1 MDTDRKIR
9 IGIFANPRR
18 SDGASTKT
26 DGLPFKMD
34 YEVPSCA
41 SVNMFSYS
49 FSRTERYTLFMM
61 YCGSGSFW
69 TMDGFP
75 GTLNIGVSISRG
87 YVLSEGKS
95 VYDLLMAVI
104 GKLKKDYMS
113 ESKDVNGRDKFSFI
127 RPMELLTQSYFDD
140 ILKDYP
146 VSESRSSYNPMTG
159 TQPVGIELDNDR
171 IRFLF
176 RDVDYYINRHFKG
189 YSEVIVAPK
198 LNGYFVGQTMPL
210 PTKTIKLVPA
220 DDSYKIIAYYDNDG
234 AYYGNDR
241 RQLLSEPGGSPEV
254 VVNEQDFARKI
265 IVTSNRDEMCYERGK
280 VSFTVNQVLAFAQ
293 KGSGLQIDGV
303 TYNPGSEKIVCV
315 PHDKP
320 KSETFR
326 IDLRTPETP
335 ADLMYGLKLKLGD
348 QEISINHQD
357 GQFTLEGEQIARKE
371 YIESSYYHSKYEM
384 KGRPFWSYDGN
395 NSFSVS
401 LKHKESGSAQQ
412 TSASGPAKTSG
423 GISQETKPG
432 RTEGKSEL
440 KFKIPKDA
448 FSDEVTLSVR
458 RDGLR
463 VSRTIA
469 ISDSSESKDSK
480 LKDYVSLPL
489 QSDFLEGNGNDVVS
503 VAVYDKSRIWKKE
516 YNVGRIKSIQANN
529 ISIQID
535 SSQIENKKG
544 GRMLGK
550 IFFWSA
556 PILFILWLATGV
568 FAFSQWRENSGLK
581 EENEDLKTQI
591 ENLSRAGAEAS
602 AKNVS
607 DPQSQVVSDES
618 KAVDTPP
625 KPTAPELTR
634 DQKSTFTRAAEEL
647 SKKDLTFAKVND
659 LYALY
664 SGLCPILRTQAD
676 TEYPDAV
683 AKIKAYH
690 AVVDILQNGEAEA
703 IKTLNTDNADM
714 QLLNKY
720 HRDLVLAIYY
730 GDYRGEEPKLYAE
743 ESIELR
749 NKPTKLG
756 SKGGLNLYILKW
768 KKGEYEK
775 FEDLEHMFDI
785 NTRNYSQNNDR

>member
-1 MDTDRKIR
+1 
-9 IGIFANPRR
+9 
-18 SDGASTKT
+18 
-26 DGLPFKMD
+26 
-34 YEVPSCA
+34 
-41 SVNMFSYS
+41 
-49 FSRTERYTLFMM
+49 
-61 YCGSGSFW
+61 
-69 TMDGFP
+69 
-75 GTLNIGVSISRG
+75 
-87 YVLSEGKS
+87 
-95 VYDLLMAVI
+95 
-104 GKLKKDYMS
+104 
-113 ESKDVNGRDKFSFI
+113 
-127 RPMELLTQSYFDD
+127 
-140 ILKDYP
+140 
-146 VSESRSSYNPMTG
+146 MT
-159 TQPVGIELDNDR
+159 
-171 IRFLF
+171 
-176 RDVDYYINRHFKG
+176 
-189 YSEVIVAPK
+189 
-198 LNGYFVGQTMPL
+198 
-210 PTKTIKLVPA
+210 
-220 DDSYKIIAYYDNDG
+220 
-234 AYYGNDR
+234 
-241 RQLLSEPGGSPEV
+241 
-254 VVNEQDFARKI
+254 
-265 IVTSNRDEMCYERGK
+265 
-280 VSFTVNQVLAFAQ
+280 
-293 KGSGLQIDGV
+293 
-303 TYNPGSEKIVCV
+303 
-315 PHDKP
+315 
-320 KSETFR
+320 
-326 IDLRTPETP
+326 
-335 ADLMYGLKLKLGD
+335 
-348 QEISINHQD
+348 
-357 GQFTLEGEQIARKE
+357 
-371 YIESSYYHSKYEM
+371 
-384 KGRPFWSYDGN
+384 GRPFWSYDGN

-634 DQKSTFTRAAEEL
+634 DQKS
-647 SKKDLTFAKVND
+647 N

-664 SGLCPILRTQAD
+664 SGLSPKLQAEAD

-730 GDYRGEEPKLYAE
+730 GDYRGEEPKQYAE

-756 SKGGLNLYILKW
+756 SKGGLSLYILKW

>member
-146 VSESRSSYNPMTG
+146 VSESRSPYNPMTG
-159 TQPVGIELDNDR
+159 TQAVGIELDNDR
-171 IRFLF
+171 IRSLF
-176 RDVDYYINRHFKG
+176 RDVDYYVNRHFKG

-210 PTKTIKLVPA
+210 PTRKIILVPT
-220 DDSYKIIAYYDNDG
+220 DGSYKIIAYYDNDG

-254 VVNEQDFARKI
+254 VVNEQDFARNI
-265 IVTSNRDEMCYERGK
+265 IVTTNRDEMCYERGK
-280 VSFTVNQVLAFAQ
+280 VSFTVNQVLALAQ

-303 TYNPGSEKIVCV
+303 KYIHDSEKIVCA
-315 PHDKP
+315 PQDKP

-335 ADLMYGLKLKLGD
+335 ADLMRGLRLKLGD
-348 QEISINHQD
+348 QEISINQD
-357 GQFTLEGEQIARKE
+357 GQFTLKGEQIARKE
-371 YIESSYYHSKYEM
+371 YIELSYYHSKYEM
-384 KGRPFWSYDGN
+384 EGRPFWSHDGN
-395 NSFSVS
+395 NSFRVS

-412 TSASGPAKTSG
+412 TYPVSDPAKTSG

-432 RTEGKSEL
+432 KAEGKSEL
-440 KFKIPKDA
+440 KFKIPKDI
-448 FSDEVTLSVR
+448 FTDEVTLSVH
-458 RDGLR
+458 RDSLR
-463 VSRTIA
+463 VRKTIA
-469 ISDSSESKDSK
+469 ISDPSESKDSK
-480 LKDYVSLPL
+480 LKDHVSLPL
-489 QSDFLEGNGNDVVS
+489 PSDFLEGNGNEVVLVS
-503 VAVYDKSRIWKKE
+503 VYDKSRIWEKE

-529 ISIQID
+529 ISIPID

-544 GRMLGK
+544 DRMLEK
-550 IFFWSA
+550 IFFWLV
-556 PILFILWLATGV
+556 PILFILWLAASA
-568 FAFSQWRENSGLK
+568 FAILQWKENSGLK
-581 EENEDLKTQI
+581 EENEQQKSQS
-591 ENLSRAGAEAS
+591 ENLQA
-602 AKNVS
+602 
-607 DPQSQVVSDES
+607 QVVSDKSRTVE
-618 KAVDTPP
+618 TQPEPP
-625 KPTAPELTR
+625 APELTR
-634 DQKSTFTRAAEEL
+634 DQKSAFTSAANEL
-647 SKKDLTFAKVND
+647 SKKSLTFAKVND

-664 SGLCPILRTQAD
+664 SGLSPESQTLAD
-676 TEYPDAV
+676 TEYRDAV

-690 AVVDILQNGEAEA
+690 AVVDILQKGDAEA
-703 IKTLNTDNADM
+703 IKTLNADNADM
-714 QLLNKY
+714 QRLDKY

-730 GDYRGEEPKLYAE
+730 GDYRGQEPNEYAE
-743 ESIELR
+743 ETLERKREGKANL
-749 NKPTKLG
+749 LG
-756 SKGGLNLYILKW
+756 SGGGLRFYIMKRAEGRY
-768 KKGEYEK
+768 KS
-775 FEDLEHMFDI
+775 FEDLNQLFD
-785 NTRNYSQNNDR
+785 TRNFVARER